1 VDATQIEIWRS
12 VTYRFHGLLARQWR
26 SGRIFLAGDAAHQ
39 MPPFMAQGLCSGIR
53 DVGTLGWKRGAV
65 LSQGACPNLLD
76 TYETERKPH
85 MRQLVATTKEL
96 GEIIGEMDLEGARHR
111 DETLEKELTAG
122 LTPTLRQKFIPN
134 LVDGLI
140 AIGRKRRSLGRIRRT
155 VCSAVRHGRLRPDSP
170 SSMTP

>member
-1 VDATQIEIWRS
+1 
-12 VTYRFHGLLARQWR
+12 
-26 SGRIFLAGDAAHQ
+26 
-39 MPPFMAQGLCSGIR
+39 
-53 DVGTLGWKRGAV
+53 
-65 LSQGACPNLLD
+65 
-76 TYETERKPH
+76 

-96 GEIIGEMDLEGARHR
+96 GEIIGEMDLEG
-111 DETLEKELTAG
+111 ETLEKELTAG